1 MLTPDPFLSMARQAK
16 NQQRKSTGARSRKRK
31 NSGSTR
37 TPLLRRFLIIVIVL
51 LILAALVFSRLS
63 PDPGGEAWKDAAYWL
78 RKQWSGLTDRAVE
91 WPPKLEGRSV
101 ESILEAQIA
110 LSRIGLS
117 PGSITGSTN
126 ANTEAALRAFQHT
139 RSIPVTGFLDDET
152 IDLLR
157 IAEPVFVDYTVT
169 PDDLA
174 ALRPV
179 ANTWRARAELDFLG
193 HNSLLERFA
202 EQSRSTPA
210 KLTQL
215 NPGVVFNTLRPG
227 DRIRVPH
234 FDPVQLP
241 MPIRYL
247 RIRLSAGLLDAFS
260 DDGRLL
266 LQFPVSI
273 AQDRDKRPLGSLQI
287 DQRVSYPNYT
297 FQSSIFPEAAAREG
311 INERLIIQPGP
322 NNPVGTVWIGLDLP
336 GYGIHGTPEPEQ
348 IGRTGSSGCFRLTN
362 WDAETLL
369 ANVRTGLPVYVE
381 E

>member
-1 MLTPDPFLSMARQAK
+1 MTRQPSK
-16 NQQRKSTGARSRKRK
+16 QSKRKSSGSRSRKQRG
-31 NSGSTR
+31 SGSKR
-37 TPLLRRFLIIVIVL
+37 SPLLRRFIIISIVL
-51 LILAALVFSRLS
+51 LILAGLVFSRLS
-63 PDPGGEAWKDAAYWL
+63 PDRSGEAWKDAAYWL
-78 RKQWSGLTDRAVE
+78 RKQWSGLTDRAPE
-91 WPPKLEGRSV
+91 WPPRLEGRSV

-110 LSRIGLS
+110 LSRIGFS
-117 PGSITGSTN
+117 PGSISGATN
-126 ANTEAALRAFQHT
+126 AHTEAALRAFQHT
-139 RSIPVTGFLDDET
+139 RSIPVTGALDEET
-152 IDLLR
+152 IELLR
-157 IAEPVFVDYTVT
+157 ITEPVFIDYAVT
-169 PDDLA
+169 SDDLA

-210 KLTQL
+210 YLSQL

-227 DRIRVPH
+227 DRIRVPY
-234 FDPVQLP
+234 FEPVQLP

-273 AQDRDKRPLGSLQI
+273 ARDRDKRPLGSLQI

-297 FQSSIFPEAAAREG
+297 FQPSIFPEAAAREG
-311 INERLIIQPGP
+311 LSERLIIQPGP